1 MSNYNRNI
9 LNTAGVGI
17 LNLVVGITFSVGILT
32 AIGVGLLGF
41 CVYDLYK
48 DGKDAI

>member
-17 LNLVVGITFSVGILT
+17 LNLVVGISFDVGILT
-32 AIGVGLLGF
+32 AIGVGLLAF
-41 CVYDLYK
+41 SVYDLYK
-48 DGKDAI
+48 GGKDAI

>member
-41 CVYDLYK
+41 CAYDLYK
-48 DGKDAI
+48 DGTDAI